1 MFMKHITRV
10 ITVSILCLFISIQG
24 ISAQN
29 FETMDMHLAIELKSR
44 ATRPEIVNDR
54 VLFSFSS
61 KQPTRLVGI
70 AFLHED
76 FSQIHTFLR
85 NSGGIFVLPYTPPSS
100 ATELVY
106 RLVVDGVWMED
117 PRNEDTFILNGDIPC
132 SVFKLP
138 ASPRQEQEVPL
149 STVTKDGR
157 VTFRYP
163 ADNARSVTVAGDF
176 NHWDPYMYSLSR
188 DPSGSGF
195 YSLSLPLPRGTY
207 YYYFVV
213 DGRRVTDPANP
224 QLTRKNDGSL
234 VSVLNVQG

>member
-1 MFMKHITRV
+1 MRHITRV
-10 ITVSILCLFISIQG
+10 ITVSILCLFISTQG
-24 ISAQN
+24 ISAQK

-44 ATRPEIVNDR
+44 ATGPEMVNER

-61 KQPTRLVGI
+61 RQPARLVGI
-70 AFLHED
+70 AFLHEE
-76 FSQIHTFLR
+76 FKQVHPFLH
-85 NSGGIFVLPYTPPSS
+85 NSEGVFVLPYTPPSS

-106 RLVVDGVWMED
+106 RLVVDGIWMKD
-117 PRNEDTFILNGDIPC
+117 PRNERTVILNGGIPC
-132 SVFKLP
+132 SVYELP
-138 ASPRQEQEVPL
+138 AAPRQEQGKTL
-149 STVTKDGR
+149 STISEDGR

-163 ADNARSVTVAGDF
+163 ADHARSVTVAGDF

-195 YSLSLPLPRGTY
+195 YSLSLPLPSGTY
-207 YYYFVV
+207 HYYFVV

-224 QLTRKNDGSL
+224 QLTRKNDGSI